1 MAVDLAAGV
10 LDGPV
15 REKRL
20 AAGDADGGVV
30 LQRGDQASQPVGAHF
45 RILVEQDEDGIALGG
60 AQAAV
65 AAGGKAEVGLV
76 ADQADVRV
84 VALHEAGGAV
94 VGRVVYDVGV
104 EGDALLTLQRGQAGR
119 QVAHAI
125 PDGQDNGDGG
135 RLRQGCSSGLYWR
148 QVRRQF
154 TLRQMR
160 RRYDLGERRKRR
172 RRRSIQRIRR
182 MKRPLS

>member
-1 MAVDLAAGV
+1 MRDRQGGAGHEIDLAQVGELAAVGLAVADVARDAVAVDLAAGV

-20 AAGDADGGVV
+20 ATGDADGGVV

-45 RILVEQDEDGIALGG
+45 RILVEQDEDGIALGC

-104 EGDALLTLQRGQAGR
+104 EGHALLTLQRG
-119 QVAHAI
+119 
-125 PDGQDNGDGG
+125 
-135 RLRQGCSSGLYWR
+135 
-148 QVRRQF
+148 
-154 TLRQMR
+154 
-160 RRYDLGERRKRR
+160 
-172 RRRSIQRIRR
+172 
-182 MKRPLS
+182 